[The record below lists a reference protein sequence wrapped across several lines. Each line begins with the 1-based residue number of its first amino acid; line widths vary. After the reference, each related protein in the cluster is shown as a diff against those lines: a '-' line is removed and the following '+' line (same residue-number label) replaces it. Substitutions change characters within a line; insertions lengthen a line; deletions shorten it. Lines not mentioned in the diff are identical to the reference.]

1 MFVFFIRKF
10 RMAFRFCKFHFV
22 SFSITWYKLKSI
34 RIPPM
39 TIITK
44 GKYYFQVLLIPIL
57 FLDEYIYTEGIKNK
71 TKDPNIPPVKLKT
84 YWILS
89 SNKTL
94 TAKINNNNN
103 PVNVIVCF
111 DTCIG
116 STWGIITFRIFVR
129 ITMIYT
135 ENAATLRKT

>member
-1 MFVFFIRKF
+1 
-10 RMAFRFCKFHFV
+10 
-22 SFSITWYKLKSI
+22 
-34 RIPPM
+34 M
-39 TIITK
+39 TIIKK

-89 SNKTL
+89 SNKRL

-111 DTCIG
+111 DTYIG
-116 STWGIITFRIFVR
+116 STWGFMTFKIFAR